1 MFFDIGDI
9 PYKMNP
15 SRWVFSLD
23 SIIPYS
29 ILGNFLNSLSISDRS
44 SSSDFLNAL
53 VFLARFIYSFI
64 LKLVGV
70 SIFYNMLI
78 AR

>member
-1 MFFDIGDI
+1 
-9 PYKMNP
+9 
-15 SRWVFSLD
+15 
-23 SIIPYS
+23 
-29 ILGNFLNSLSISDRS
+29 
-44 SSSDFLNAL
+44 L